1 MTSSSK
7 RTELW
12 NSIACKTVCFLTHE
26 GRKAILLSFS
36 RFSFRLFNDPS
47 ASKGRSNA
55 YNRILS
61 TSALQ
66 CVWIALVWVEKTDIA
81 FPLRMLHRIKDQIWW
96 QMLECSHVFMW
107 AWLWWD
113 RCLGSSIHFA
123 FLNARH
129 CSVIVCDYSFVDM
142 TKPVFIICTVW
153 YVAPWMFNTF
163 AIDIMENSLN
173 VCL

>member
-26 GRKAILLSFS
+26 GRKAFLLSFS
-36 RFSFRLFNDPS
+36 RFSFRLFNEPS

-66 CVWIALVWVEKTDIA
+66 CVWIALVWVEKTYIA

-96 QMLECSHVFMW
+96 QMLECRHLCEPGYGGIVV
-107 AWLWWD
+107 WD
-113 RCLGSSIHFA
+113 RLYILRFWM
-123 FLNARH
+123 LD
-129 CSVIVCDYSFVDM
+129 IVQSSFV
-142 TKPVFIICTVW
+142 TI
-153 YVAPWMFNTF
+153 A
-163 AIDIMENSLN
+163 SLTWRSQFS
-173 VCL
+173 